1 MVSVLVVEDEANMLE
16 LVSVYLTAA
25 GFKVIPARDG
35 VSGREAFDVARPDV
49 VVMDLM
55 LPGLSGQALLKHI
68 RDSASTPVV
77 VLTARDS
84 DIDKVELLE
93 GGADDYVTKPFS
105 PPELIARI
113 RALLRRT
120 STHEVTD
127 EGLPDDERV
136 IHIGGLSISPAERE
150 VTVDGSPVDLTT
162 REFDILIAMARRPG
176 VVFSREQLLTSVVG
190 LTEYVDPRGVDVH
203 VRHLRAKLGDDAH
216 RPRFVETVRGAGY
229 RIKKSTQ

>member
-16 LVSVYLTAA
+16 LVSIYLTAA
-25 GFKVIPARDG
+25 GFKVIPAEDG
-35 VSGREAFDVARPDV
+35 VGGRQAFDDARPDV
-49 VVMDLM
+49 VVLDLM
-55 LPGLSGQALLKHI
+55 LPGLSGQELLKHI
-68 RDSASTPVV
+68 RDRASTPVV
-77 VLTARDS
+77 MLTARDA

-120 STHEVTD
+120 VTRETAD
-127 EGLPDDERV
+127 KACVSDERM
-136 IHIGGLSISPAERE
+136 IHLGGLSISPAERE
-150 VTVDGSPVDLTT
+150 VAVDGSPVDLTA
-162 REFDILIAMARRPG
+162 REFDILLAMARRPG
-176 VVFSREQLLTSVVG
+176 VVFSREHLLASVVG

-229 RIKKSTQ
+229 RIKKSSW